1 MQRSDALVVTVM
13 GVLLLGL
20 MTACSDED
28 PVSPNNSIMGSGN
41 LTTEARTVAAFH
53 SVDLSTVGTLN
64 VSQGIAQEVSVT
76 VDDNIQQHIS
86 TSVTGGV
93 LDIFVPAGVQLSNFD
108 LTVDVTMIDIKKLAM
123 SGVGSLSSAMQI
135 QIDTLDVE
143 LSGVGSATLDLSVAD
158 LHTTIGGVGSVSLTG
173 SVTSHEFTVA
183 GDGDLVAFGLATDTT
198 LVAIGGVGTAEL
210 VANDLL
216 DVIVSGQG
224 TVSYKGRPAISV
236 DISGTGQLIDAN

>member
-1 MQRSDALVVTVM
+1 MQRSDALLVTVM

-28 PVSPNNSIMGSGN
+28 PVSSNNTIVGSGI
-41 LTTEARTVAAFH
+41 LTIETRTAAAFH
-53 SVDLSTVGTLN
+53 SLNMNTTGTVN
-64 VSQGIAQEVSVT
+64 VSQGIAQSVSVT
-76 VDDNIQQHIS
+76 VDDNIQQYI
-86 TSVTGGV
+86 TTTVTGGV
-93 LDIFVPAGVQLSNFD
+93 LDVFVPADVQVSSFD
-108 LTVDVTMIDIKKLAM
+108 LTIDVTMVDIKKLAM

-135 QIDTLDVE
+135 QIDTLEVE
-143 LSGVGSATLDLSVAD
+143 LAGVGSATLDLSVAD
-158 LHTTIGGVGSVSLTG
+158 LHTTISGVGSVSLTG

-183 GDGDLVAFGLATDTT
+183 GDGDLDAFGLATDTT

-216 DVIVSGQG
+216 DVIISGQG

-236 DISGTGQLIDAN
+236 DISGTGQLVDAN